1 MDPKQLAESTMH
13 PDSPHRILLRYTVES
28 AKEEVEM
35 IRFIESNRQEL
46 IKDVQV
52 TRLDLME

>member
-13 PDSPHRILLRYTVES
+13 PDSPYRTLMRYTLES
-28 AKEEVEM
+28 AKEEIEL